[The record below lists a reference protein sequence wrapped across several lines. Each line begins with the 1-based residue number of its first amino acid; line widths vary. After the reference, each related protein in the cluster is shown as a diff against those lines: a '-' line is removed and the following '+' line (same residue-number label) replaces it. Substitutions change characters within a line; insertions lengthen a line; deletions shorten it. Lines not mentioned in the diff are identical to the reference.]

1 MELFNFSYALNVNGI
16 NRPSGF
22 FAQLS
27 FDRKWSKA
35 KECYQRLASCY
46 HERNRE
52 WRQISED
59 LKVAWGYQVPSLV
72 EVEGFVNPRFHT
84 PAEAVRVC
92 RQKLNGLNVT
102 DLCDCAKDLIADFR
116 SWWLA
121 EIQVSAKVKDCT
133 LVVLREASA
142 KTPNLDE
149 IRDFTASINAGQEA
163 VIKDSQ
169 TLIWV
174 ACSPENVKDYLK
186 FFTRNKTCVDFK

>member
-84 PAEAVRVC
+84 PAEAIKVC
-92 RQKLNGLNVT
+92 NQKLLGLAPQISV
-102 DLCDCAKDLIADFR
+102 I
-116 SWWLA
+116 
-121 EIQVSAKVKDCT
+121 T
-133 LVVLREASA
+133 LV
-142 KTPNLDE
+142 T
-149 IRDFTASINAGQEA
+149 
-163 VIKDSQ
+163 
-169 TLIWV
+169 
-174 ACSPENVKDYLK
+174 
-186 FFTRNKTCVDFK
+186 